1 MSSVVAHA
9 VSASLIALTAA
20 HVDPNETGY
29 VVTALVSG
37 AVVDLDH
44 LIYVVRDWEMY
55 HRHGF
60 RGHLHHAR
68 SAFHELLGLLL
79 VGIVVALLFPQN
91 QPLAKII
98 FVAFTVHLIE
108 DWILGKSSPFIPVDQ
123 TITQFFA
130 LSFRQKV
137 VADILILAVAGTL
150 WMIYLAGG
158 L

>member
-37 AVVDLDH
+37 AAVDLDH

-55 HRHGF
+55 RRHGF

-79 VGIVVALLFPQN
+79 VGIVVALLFPHN
-91 QPLAKII
+91 QTLAKVI

-123 TITQFFA
+123 TVTQFFA

-137 VADILILAVAGTL
+137 VADILILTVAGTL
-150 WMIYLAGG
+150 WIIYLAGG